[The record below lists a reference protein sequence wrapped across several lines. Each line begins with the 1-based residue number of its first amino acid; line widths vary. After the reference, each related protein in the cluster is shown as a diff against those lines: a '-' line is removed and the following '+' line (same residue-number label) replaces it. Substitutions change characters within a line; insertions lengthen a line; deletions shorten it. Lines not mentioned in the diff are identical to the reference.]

1 MNEREK
7 LTVSE
12 ATEDFAAW
20 ESEVDFAMWE
30 DEFRALAESN

>member
-1 MNEREK
+1 MNERQK
-7 LTVSE
+7 VAVSE